1 MFNVVYLTNPYPT
14 PISLTDERESLNFK
28 LKGTKDYDLAISLG
42 STTAKAE
49 NDLGSWG
56 HEFIRSLAGEIGQEY
71 NARVIAGSD
80 PDTDEPFADLLGM
93 VDVIVPFNVSHH
105 AEAEAVDLLIEV
117 QRLKKILELDSIDE
131 GNYRRVCMYLI
142 KTADFM
148 SDPDDYA
155 VSLYYLGLRFCLSL
169 LEYPFLLKF
178 SPKYHYS
185 LLLIHCRRYLNQHMN
200 YSLNNL
206 STLMHSVLLYVW
218 EMMMP
223 SHLSYLNARRINS

>member
-1 MFNVVYLTNPYPT
+1 MLVVVLGLMLYISNLH
-14 PISLTDERESLNFK
+14 PIQLLKNITHKRTDERESLNFK

-155 VSLYYLGLRFCLSL
+155 VSNNTFSLALG
-169 LEYPFLLKF
+169 
-178 SPKYHYS
+178 
-185 LLLIHCRRYLNQHMN
+185 
-200 YSLNNL
+200 
-206 STLMHSVLLYVW
+206 
-218 EMMMP
+218 
-223 SHLSYLNARRINS
+223 HL